1 MNCERMGARKIK
13 MGPRI
18 KTCGYRSERICGA
31 MGTETL
37 RCAEDELGIVVCNT
51 GTYLEKT

>member
-31 MGTETL
+31 MTTETL
-37 RCAEDELGIVVCNT
+37 RCSEDELGIVVCNT